1 MKREA
6 TNEVAQPEVSTEP
19 IKEDTQHGAAP
30 SETDIVF
37 EAQKQRVPIL
47 MFHDL
52 VQERGKGTLWYDC
65 SVEEFEAI
73 MAEIESEGMTP
84 ISLDDLYAHLTTGAD
99 VPEKSIVLTFD
110 DNYQSFYDLAW
121 PILKKRNFPA
131 AMFVHT
137 GFVGKKVGSHTINHF
152 LDLKDRDALV
162 QKQELEQSKQE
173 LEAEL
178 GKPMDYLA
186 YPNGSNGWDTQ
197 LMARDAGYKMAF
209 TIVNTPAEE
218 SPNIM
223 AVGRYVHTKLKNAIK
238 DATEATEGAP
248 AAIARIKFD
257 LSLPVTYKK
266 GKFAGVE
273 LKMVWG
279 GVPSTAMSMVGRE
292 PVKAFVD
299 REQAVAGINGGFFA
313 MAAIQSSDNRMVGPL
328 KTPEMTE
335 IEPDVSAERW
345 QKIHNRPLVI
355 WNDKEFA
362 LLPYVPAQM
371 NKNEQFEYFMKG
383 YTDCFMG
390 GVWLVHL
397 GEPRSKELQNVF
409 GSKDI
414 QDYRRR
420 AFIGMTKDGAFVAG
434 AAVQSV
440 SSEKLAKAI
449 AAAGVEE
456 AVLIDS
462 GFSTSLVYD
471 GKVKASGHSSK
482 TDPSRP
488 VPHAIVIRGTLDPT
502 VNDDEDLKAATDEP
516 SGTKKRRRKQK

>member
-1 MKREA
+1 
-6 TNEVAQPEVSTEP
+6 
-19 IKEDTQHGAAP
+19 
-30 SETDIVF
+30 
-37 EAQKQRVPIL
+37 
-47 MFHDL
+47 
-52 VQERGKGTLWYDC
+52 
-65 SVEEFEAI
+65 
-73 MAEIESEGMTP
+73 
-84 ISLDDLYAHLTTGAD
+84 
-99 VPEKSIVLTFD
+99 
-110 DNYQSFYDLAW
+110 
-121 PILKKRNFPA
+121 
-131 AMFVHT
+131 
-137 GFVGKKVGSHTINHF
+137 
-152 LDLKDRDALV
+152 
-162 QKQELEQSKQE
+162 
-173 LEAEL
+173 
-178 GKPMDYLA
+178 
-186 YPNGSNGWDTQ
+186 
-197 LMARDAGYKMAF
+197 MAF

-238 DATEATEGAP
+238 DAAEATEGAP

-355 WNDKEFA
+355 WNDEEFA

-371 NKNEQFEYFMKG
+371 NKNEQYEYFMKG